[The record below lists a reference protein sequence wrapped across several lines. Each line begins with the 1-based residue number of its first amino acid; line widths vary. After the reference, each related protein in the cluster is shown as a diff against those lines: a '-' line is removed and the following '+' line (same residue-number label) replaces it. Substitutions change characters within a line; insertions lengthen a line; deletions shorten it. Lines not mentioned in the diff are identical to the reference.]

1 VKSGRQE
8 SGSSGESEVSLSVS
22 HPTTPMPPPKGGRR
36 KQSFWDRRVIFIP
49 ILFLFFGP
57 IGCVS
62 KTFLNPD
69 IPLNQGARIKGSSS
83 FIFYGVVIDA
93 IDGNS
98 LDLAN
103 SAYISPG
110 SHRVKVSYYMG
121 GAPNCTDF
129 ISFSAQPG
137 REYIVKVEVKDQ
149 WILSLTR
156 CFFWIEDVKT
166 REVVGETPP
175 RR

>member
-1 VKSGRQE
+1 M
-8 SGSSGESEVSLSVS
+8 SVS
-22 HPTTPMPPPKGGRR
+22 HPITPIPPPIGGRR
-36 KQSFWDRRVIFIP
+36 KQSVWDRRVIFIF
-49 ILFLFFGP
+49 IFFLFFSP

-62 KTFLNPD
+62 KTFLNSD
-69 IPLNQGARIKGSSS
+69 IPLNQGARIRGDSS
-83 FIFYGVVIDA
+83 FILYGVVIDA

-110 SHRVKVSYYMG
+110 SHLVKLSYYMG
-121 GAPNCTDF
+121 GAPNCTDV
-129 ISFSAQPG
+129 ISFSVQSG
-137 REYIVKVEVKDQ
+137 REYIVKVELKDQ
-149 WILSLTR
+149 LALSPTR
-156 CFFWIEDVKT
+156 CFFRIEDSET